1 MSQKTKVRANAS
13 ASRLRLSPSAVEC
26 MKDGIPCSWV
36 KRNLYALK
44 WIDSVLFKAVS
55 ALVITVTEN
64 NIKKIMES
72 KLSEKLGQIKYL
84 PLNIYP

>member
-55 ALVITVTEN
+55 ALVN
-64 NIKKIMES
+64 YCDR
-72 KLSEKLGQIKYL
+72 EKYQKNYGEQT
-84 PLNIYP
+84 